1 MGRPK
6 GSKNKPKD
14 PLKQS
19 RQVSLEDNHKK
30 AVEQG
35 IKGKKYSVCKS
46 CGKRFKQE
54 LNIDQYAYESF
65 DLCED
70 CRKKEAFEKQRELEE
85 KGNTVYNAL
94 LNYSPFP
101 AQQEMHEAFE
111 NHRFLVLNCV
121 LPGQIVKGVN
131 LPIELVKPG
140 DYVISHKS
148 RGCLVERTM
157 KKPYSGNVC
166 EIKTGL
172 TLPLTVTEE
181 HPVLFCAAKR
191 EKINNKPVY
200 HKLKEAFI
208 PVKNIAKAIKNPTY
222 KEDDIYCFIK
232 IPKVKGKILTPNLS
246 KNDAFLAGLF
256 FISGK
261 FNKENIEIFV
271 NQSKCDILQEVEKIL
286 SESKYNFTKSESA
299 RNSFKYSID
308 CDELKLEFLS
318 LFGVDKEYCEH
329 GLPVQI
335 LYNKDQDILL
345 SFMRGLYQ
353 DFSKRTQCSRKG
365 LVFRTQNYSIATD
378 IQLALT
384 RLEIVCSVRY
394 VEKLSD
400 FSYIVSVKDSCS
412 ASKLGFKQDFTKCH
426 TSARFFTDD
435 GLYAAVTSINV
446 QKYKGNVYD
455 LTTQDHSFSVNNV
468 AIHNCGNRT
477 GKDRFSNM
485 AGIMYFVEC
494 LNENRHIDNPD
505 IVPSVFWW
513 IIAPT
518 ETMAKQN
525 WMEIKKFFP
534 KDWVVSISNNT
545 MSMYTIGGGVIEV
558 RSAYDPESL
567 VGVGL
572 DLVTITEAARIKDL
586 NTVWAN
592 LEARLSSPG
601 RGRQKD
607 RNGKKYGVGKGIIN
621 SSPIGKN
628 FFYTMWTWGQPT
640 HDDYA
645 SDWVSFSLPWTVN
658 PANAE
663 KAKEIIHTKYGDIT
677 YEESLRR
684 RIGDR
689 AYRQNYLAD
698 FLAGSG
704 QVFKDFKENCC
715 VDIFSSKYQMDEI
728 ERAKFVVEWKNVIP
742 YHRYRISW
750 DIATGSSADSPVIM
764 IRDLE
769 TNKIVRLINLYGKNY
784 EQQYQAIAYWSV
796 YYNHA
801 ECVYSST
808 GHTACVGQLEKL
820 GVKEVELNEQGG
832 KKAAMIQNAECA
844 VQNGDVQF
852 LMDGSEEAQNAL
864 AQIEDYTEKDG
875 KYSNESEPHDDW
887 ASALYLNY
895 YDYQVQEAQIPWIG
909 LTAAV

>member
-14 PLKQS
+14 ALNQS
-19 RQVSLEDNHKK
+19 RAMNLSEKSKRLSENPS
-30 AVEQG
+30 
-35 IKGKKYSVCKS
+35 KGNQYSVCTR
-46 CGKRFKQE
+46 CGNKFEQEFKPE
-54 LNIDQYAYESF
+54 INAYT
-65 DLCED
+65 D
-70 CRKKEAFEKQRELEE
+70 CKICPECRQREVYDKQKQMEQS
-85 KGNTVYNAL
+85 GSTVYNAL
-94 LNYSPFP
+94 LQYHPFP

-111 NHRFLVLNCV
+111 NHRFLVLSCV
-121 LPGQIVKGVN
+121 LPGQMVKGVN
-131 LPIELVKPG
+131 LPIELVRPG

-172 TLPLTVTEE
+172 TLPMTVTEE

-191 EKINNKPVY
+191 EKIDNKTVY

-208 PVKNIAKAIKNPTY
+208 PVKNIAKAIKKPTY
-222 KEDDIYCFIK
+222 KDDDVYCFIK
-232 IPKVKGKILTPNLS
+232 IPKVKGKILTPNFS
-246 KNDAFLAGLF
+246 KDDAFLAGLF
-256 FISGK
+256 FVSGK
-261 FNKENIEIFV
+261 FNKGNIEIFAS
-271 NQSKCDILQEVEKIL
+271 QSKDNVLQEIESIL
-286 SESKYNFTKSESA
+286 AKSEYRFTKDEFSKNA
-299 RNSFKYSID
+299 FKYSID
-308 CDELKLEFLS
+308 SDELKSEFLS

-335 LYNKDQDILL
+335 LYNQDQDILL

-365 LVFRTQNYSIATD
+365 LAFRTQNYSIATD

-400 FSYIVSVKDSCS
+400 FSYIVSIKDSYS

-426 TSARFFTDD
+426 TAARFFTED

-455 LTTQDHSFSVNNV
+455 LTTQDHSFSVNNIV
-468 AIHNCGNRT
+468 IHNCGNRT

-494 LNENRHIDNPD
+494 LNENRHLDNPEL
-505 IVPSVFWW
+505 VPSVYWW

-518 ETMAKQN
+518 EPMAQQN
-525 WMEIKKFFP
+525 WLEINRFFP
-534 KDWVVSISNNT
+534 KDWVISKSNST
-545 MSMYTIGGGVIEV
+545 MTLYTIGGGMIEV
-558 RSAYDPESL
+558 RSAYNPESL

-572 DLVTITEAARIKDL
+572 DLVTITEAARIQDL
-586 NTVWAN
+586 QTVWAN

-601 RGRQKD
+601 RGREKD
-607 RNGKKYGVGKGIIN
+607 RVGKKYGVGKAIIN
-621 SSPIGKN
+621 SSPIGRN
-628 FFYTMWTWGQPT
+628 YFYNMWTWGQPNR
-640 HDDYA
+640 DEYS
-645 SDWVSFSLPWTVN
+645 SDWVSFQLPWTVN

-663 KAKEIIHTKYGDIT
+663 KAKEIIHTRYGDIT

-689 AYRQNYLAD
+689 MYRQNYLAD

-704 QVFKDFKENCC
+704 EVFKDFKEKCC
-715 VDIFSSKYQMDEI
+715 VDIFSP
-728 ERAKFVVEWKNVIP
+728 KFQFDHVKRMEYIKEWKKPVAGR
-742 YHRYRISW
+742 RYRISW
-750 DIATGSSADSPVIM
+750 DIATGSSEDSPVLM
-764 IRDLE
+764 IRDMS
-769 TNKIVRLINLYGKNY
+769 NNNIVNLIDLYGKDY
-784 EQQYQAIAYWSV
+784 EMQYDTIAYWSK
-796 YYNHA
+796 YYNGA

-808 GHTACVGQLEKL
+808 GHTACVGQLLKR
-820 GVKEVELNEQGG
+820 GVYEIEIQEQGG
-832 KKAAMIQNAECA
+832 KKAMYVQNAETA
-844 VQNGDVQF
+844 VQNGDVHF
-852 LMDGSEEAQNAL
+852 LMDGSIESQTAL
-864 AQIEDYTEKDG
+864 AQITDYTEKDG
-875 KYSNESEPHDDW
+875 KYSNNAEPHDDW
-887 ASALYLNY
+887 ASALYINY
-895 YDYQVQEAQIPWIG
+895 YDYQVQSAKIPFIG
-909 LTAAV
+909 MYDFI

>member
-30 AVEQG
+30 AVERG
-35 IKGKKYSVCKS
+35 IKGKKYGVCKS

-54 LNIDQYAYESF
+54 FNIDQYAYESF

-85 KGNTVYNAL
+85 KGSTVYNAL

-101 AQQEMHEAFE
+101 AQQEMHKAFE
-111 NHRFLVLNCV
+111 NHRFLVLNCI
-121 LPGQIVKGVN
+121 LPGQYVQGCDKKIEDVCLGDEVISRKSRLCKVERVTMSPYNGSAYKIKSGASIPIEVTKEHPIFVAAVLRSKKNNKANYKILKESFLPAEKLYDITRKDYRRDGMYCFLKIPRLKGIYDLNITEEEAFLDGMLFFKSELDYEGDYTLNFEKKIPDCVVESLNKANISFSIKSCRPNFASISIHKPEPISVDFAYKILQCKNVNLLKSFVKGAFSLTQNVKVSN
-131 LPIELVKPG
+131 KALELF
-140 DYVISHKS
+140 
-148 RGCLVERTM
+148 
-157 KKPYSGNVC
+157 
-166 EIKTGL
+166 
-172 TLPLTVTEE
+172 TEE
-181 HPVLFCAAKR
+181 ESLAYFMQLALARLGCVTTIRKDENDLFCK
-191 EKINNKPVY
+191 Y
-200 HKLKEAFI
+200 FI
-208 PVKNIAKAIKNPTY
+208 TIK
-222 KEDDIYCFIK
+222 D
-232 IPKVKGKILTPNLS
+232 
-246 KNDAFLAGLF
+246 
-256 FISGK
+256 
-261 FNKENIEIFV
+261 
-271 NQSKCDILQEVEKIL
+271 
-286 SESKYNFTKSESA
+286 SESA
-299 RNSFKYSID
+299 K
-308 CDELKLEFLS
+308 
-318 LFGVDKEYCEH
+318 
-329 GLPVQI
+329 
-335 LYNKDQDILL
+335 
-345 SFMRGLYQ
+345 
-353 DFSKRTQCSRKG
+353 
-365 LVFRTQNYSIATD
+365 
-378 IQLALT
+378 
-384 RLEIVCSVRY
+384 IVG
-394 VEKLSD
+394 
-400 FSYIVSVKDSCS
+400 I
-412 ASKLGFKQDFTKCH
+412 KQKFVNHHCF
-426 TSARFFTDD
+426 ANFFTED
-435 GLYAAVTSINV
+435 GYYTEITSIKEF
-446 QKYKGNVYD
+446 QYEGNVYD
-455 LTTQDHSFSVNNV
+455 LTTTDHSFTVNNIV
-468 AIHNCGNRT
+468 VHNCGNRT

-895 YDYQVQEAQIPWIG
+895 YDYQVQEAQIPWVG